1 MTQKEMVEIFAAMLL
16 AYPNAETFKGG
27 IQKLGPTIELW
38 TTCLP
43 EVDFWTGQQ
52 AVIKLCR
59 ECKYPPTIAEFK
71 EKADAVKSEV
81 EQQIDQAWRH
91 LRLPMKFHAASPIEA
106 YNDAPDMIKAA
117 VDAMGGPGKLIIT
130 KIHTMGDGSKKPVE
144 VFNYDGFRNAY
155 EQLLRR
161 QSALPGRPRPA
172 VGPGGMKQIGGKAK

>member
-1 MTQKEMVEIFAAMLL
+1 MTQKEMVEIFAVMLL

-38 TTCLP
+38 TACLP

-59 ECKYPPTIAEFK
+59 ECKFPPTIAEFK

-81 EQQIDQAWRH
+81 RQRIDQAWGF
-91 LRLPMKFHAASPIEA
+91 LRMPMKFQDATPLEA
-106 YNDAPDMIKAA
+106 YNDAPDMTKAA
-117 VDAMGGPGKLIIT
+117 IDAMGGPDKLIIT
-130 KIHTMGDGSKKPVE
+130 ATHRLGDGSEKTYE
-144 VFNYDGFRNAY
+144 MFNYDGFRDAY

-161 QSALPGRPRPA
+161 QSALPGRSRPA
-172 VGPGGMKQIGGKAK
+172 VGPGGMKQIGGKTK